1 MAPWKYGMG
10 GMEAEVEVSL
20 MVVRAEKVGDEARL
34 RSLRKL
40 LDSFRK

>member
-1 MAPWKYGMG
+1 MAPWKCGMG
-10 GMEAEVEVSL
+10 DVEAEAEVAL
-20 MVVRAEKVGDEARL
+20 VVVGAQEGGDEARL

>member
-1 MAPWKYGMG
+1 MAPWKCGMG
-10 GMEAEVEVSL
+10 DVEAEAEVAL
-20 MVVRAEKVGDEARL
+20 MVGAQEGGDEARL